1 MEQKQMKSLTM
12 PEKLK
17 PNLKEKE
24 VSNFYFKKL
33 KTIEICNLCLTFS
46 IIGNSIVIY
55 EIDYANSTGEYD
67 TDVQIQLWTSVFI
80 NALLLITLNY

>member
-1 MEQKQMKSLTM
+1 M

-17 PNLKEKE
+17 SNLKEKE
-24 VSNFYFKKL
+24 GFEDIKVSNFYFKKL